1 MENGRQCE
9 PASVGGLMR
18 ARMSE
23 AESYLILTTPNLP
36 RRPQAAKPRPL

>member
-9 PASVGGLMR
+9 PASVGALMR

-23 AESYLILTTPNLP
+23 AESYLILATPNLP
-36 RRPQAAKPRPL
+36 RRRTPAEPRPL